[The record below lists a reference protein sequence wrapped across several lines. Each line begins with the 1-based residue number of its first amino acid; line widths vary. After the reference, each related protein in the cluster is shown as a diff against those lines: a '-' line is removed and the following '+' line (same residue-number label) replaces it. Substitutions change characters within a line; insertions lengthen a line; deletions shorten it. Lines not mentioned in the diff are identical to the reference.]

1 MIKVLQ
7 RSNDKDF
14 VSRKTGP
21 VFLKRVLLIKCAGFI
36 LRRASQLTLRDEEH
50 GVSLSTSNIQL
61 KRKRPFKKAPKLD
74 DRHFDT
80 LVADY
85 NPRIGT

>member
-1 MIKVLQ
+1 MAW
-7 RSNDKDF
+7 N
-14 VSRKTGP
+14 G
-21 VFLKRVLLIKCAGFI
+21 
-36 LRRASQLTLRDEEH
+36 EH

-80 LVADY
+80 LFWLIIIPESRHKDVGLEIVLLPISLMWQAAAHS
-85 NPRIGT
+85 NRLKV

>member
-1 MIKVLQ
+1 MQNVCRI
-7 RSNDKDF
+7 
-14 VSRKTGP
+14 
-21 VFLKRVLLIKCAGFI
+21 I
-36 LRRASQLTLRDEEH
+36 LRRTHELMAWDGEH

-80 LVADY
+80 LLADY
-85 NPRIGT
+85 NPRIKT